1 MNLILEVVM
10 KAGII
15 RGSFVAGVLGCLV
28 VAAVSYGKDVLPAAS
43 PDTVLQALKDGNK
56 RFTSGKMTHPS
67 QSKERLTQIA
77 KAQHPVAV
85 VVSCSD
91 SRVPPEIV
99 FDQGM
104 GDLFVVRTAGEVV
117 KEVELGSI
125 EYAVEHLHVP
135 LIIVLGHKR
144 CGAVEAAVKGGV
156 APGNIASIVELVK
169 PAVDEA
175 KNQKGDVL
183 DNAVK
188 INVRM
193 VSEKIKSSEI
203 VGHFTKEKRVKVVKG
218 YYDLDDGT
226 VTIME

>member
-1 MNLILEVVM
+1 M

-15 RGSFVAGVLGCLV
+15 KGSLVAGVLGFLLI
-28 VAAVSYGKDVLPAAS
+28 APFSYGKDALPVAGS
-43 PDTVLQALKDGNK
+43 ENVFQTLKDGNK
-56 RFTSGKMTHPS
+56 RFASGKMTHPS
-67 QSKERLTQIA
+67 QSTQRVTQVA

-99 FDQGM
+99 FDQGI
-104 GDLFVVRTAGEVV
+104 GDLFVIRTAGEVV
-117 KEVELGSI
+117 KDVELGSI

-156 APGNIASIVELVK
+156 APGNIASIVELIK
-169 PAVDEA
+169 PAVEEA
-175 KNQKGDVL
+175 KKQKGDVL

-193 VSEKIKSSEI
+193 VSEKIKNSEI
-203 VGHFTKEKRVKVVKG
+203 IGHFVKEKRVKVVKG

-226 VTIME
+226 VTIIE

>member
-1 MNLILEVVM
+1 M
-10 KAGII
+10 KAKSI
-15 RGSFVAGVLGCLV
+15 RSGLVAGVLGCLLI
-28 VAAVSYGKDVLPAAS
+28 AVISYGKDVLPGAS
-43 PDTVLQALKDGNK
+43 PDTVLQTLKEGNK

-67 QSKERLTQIA
+67 QSKEHLKEVA

-117 KEVELGSI
+117 KDVELGSI

-135 LIIVLGHKR
+135 LIVVLGHKR
-144 CGAVEAAVKGGV
+144 CGAVEAAVKGGA
-156 APGNIASIVELVK
+156 APGNIASLVELVK
-169 PAVDEA
+169 PAVEEA
-175 KNQKGDVL
+175 RKQKGDVL
-183 DNAVK
+183 DNAVR

-193 VSEKIKSSEI
+193 VSEKIKNSEI
-203 VGHFTKEKRVKVVKG
+203 IGHFMKEKRVKVVKG
-218 YYDLDDGT
+218 YYDLDDGI

>member
-1 MNLILEVVM
+1 
-10 KAGII
+10 
-15 RGSFVAGVLGCLV
+15 
-28 VAAVSYGKDVLPAAS
+28 
-43 PDTVLQALKDGNK
+43 
-56 RFTSGKMTHPS
+56 MTHPS
-67 QSKERLTQIA
+67 QSTQRVTQAA

-99 FDQGM
+99 FDQGI
-104 GDLFVVRTAGEVV
+104 GDLFVIRTAGEVV
-117 KEVELGSI
+117 KDVELGSI

-135 LIIVLGHKR
+135 LVIVLGHKR
-144 CGAVEAAVKGGV
+144 CGAVEAAVKGGA
-156 APGNIASIVELVK
+156 APGNIASIVELIK
-169 PAVDEA
+169 PAVEEA
-175 KNQKGDVL
+175 KKQKGDVL

-193 VSEKIKSSEI
+193 VSEQIKSSDI
-203 VGHFTKEKRVKVVKG
+203 IGHFMKEQRVKVVKG

>member
-1 MNLILEVVM
+1 M
-10 KAGII
+10 KTGII
-15 RGSFVAGVLGCLV
+15 RGGFIAGALGCLLI
-28 VAAVSYGKDVLPAAS
+28 AAFSYGKDGLPGAS
-43 PDTVLQALKDGNK
+43 PDAVLQALKDGNK
-56 RFTSGKMTHPS
+56 RFTSEKPAHPS
-67 QSKERLTQIA
+67 QSKERLKQVA

-91 SRVPPEIV
+91 SRVPPEIL
-99 FDQGM
+99 FDQGI

-117 KEVELGSI
+117 KDVELGSI

-135 LIIVLGHKR
+135 LIVVLGHKR
-144 CGAVEAAVKGGV
+144 CGAVEAAVKGGA
-156 APGNIASIVELVK
+156 APGNIASLVELVK
-169 PAVDEA
+169 PAVEEA
-175 KNQKGDVL
+175 KRQKGDVL

-193 VSEKIKSSEI
+193 VSEKIKNSEI
-203 VGHFTKEKRVKVVKG
+203 IVHFMKEKRVKIVKG

>member
-1 MNLILEVVM
+1 M
-10 KAGII
+10 KTGVIK
-15 RGSFVAGVLGCLV
+15 GSFVAGALGCLLI
-28 VAAVSYGKDVLPAAS
+28 AAFSYGKDVLPGAN
-43 PDTVLQALKDGNK
+43 PDAVLQTLKDGNK
-56 RFTSGKMTHPS
+56 RFASQKMTHPS
-67 QSKERLTQIA
+67 QSTERLKQVA

-91 SRVPPEIV
+91 SRVPPELV
-99 FDQGM
+99 FDQGI

-117 KEVELGSI
+117 KDVELGSI

-144 CGAVEAAVKGGV
+144 CGAVEAAVKGGT
-156 APGNIASIVELVK
+156 APGNIASIVELIK
-169 PAVDEA
+169 PAVEEA
-175 KNQKGDVL
+175 KKQKGDVL

-188 INVRM
+188 VNVRM
-193 VSEKIKSSEI
+193 VSEKIQKSEI
-203 VGHFTKEKRVKVVKG
+203 IGHFMKDKRVKIVKG

>member
-1 MNLILEVVM
+1 M
-10 KAGII
+10 KKGIV
-15 RGSFVAGVLGCLV
+15 RCGFVAGIVGCLL
-28 VAAVSYGKDVLPAAS
+28 VAGISYGKDPKPAGN

-56 RFTSGKMTHPS
+56 RFVSQKMSHPS
-67 QSKERLTQIA
+67 QSKQRLTEVA

-91 SRVPPEIV
+91 SRVPPEII

-117 KEVELGSI
+117 KDVELGSI
-125 EYAVEHLHVP
+125 EYAVEHLNVP
-135 LIIVLGHKR
+135 LIVVLGHKR
-144 CGAVEAAVKGGV
+144 CGAVEAAVKGGH
-156 APGNIASIVELVK
+156 APGNIASLVEQVR
-169 PAVDEA
+169 PAVEEA
-175 KNQKGDVL
+175 KKQKGDVL

-193 VSEKIKSSEI
+193 VSEKVKNSEI
-203 VGHFTKEKRVKVVKG
+203 VGHFTKEKRVKIIKA

-226 VTIME
+226 VTVME